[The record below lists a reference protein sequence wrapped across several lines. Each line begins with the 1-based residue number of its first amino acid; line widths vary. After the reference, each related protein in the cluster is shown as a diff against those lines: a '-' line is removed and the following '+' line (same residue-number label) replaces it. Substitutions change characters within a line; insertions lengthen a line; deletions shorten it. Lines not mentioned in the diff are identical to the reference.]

1 MPVRRAASKPG
12 FMTNTTNESKIP
24 ATARPRRSWFAP
36 CIALIVL
43 AVLTFG
49 PGRSL
54 AMTLVHGS
62 PSTAEPGS
70 EATAE
75 DPEVI
80 ARFEAAQAAAAQEG
94 YSLSITSGWRS
105 DAEQERLIADAR
117 ATYGSEE
124 EAQRYVLP
132 SSESAH
138 VHGTA
143 LDVGNMDAA
152 FWLEQHQEE
161 FGLCRTYANEWWHY
175 ELIGEIG
182 APCPPMHEDASHGW
196 Q

>member
-1 MPVRRAASKPG
+1 MPVRRAASKPR
-12 FMTNTTNESKIP
+12 FMSPAMNRHESP
-24 ATARPRRSWFAP
+24 ATAHPRRAWLAP
-36 CIALIVL
+36 TIALLVL
-43 AVLTFG
+43 VILALG

-54 AMTLVHGS
+54 AMTLVQS
-62 PSTAEPGS
+62 PTAP
-70 EATAE
+70 ATSSSGVSAE
-75 DPEVI
+75 DPELL
-80 ARFEAAQAAAAQEG
+80 ARFKTAQAAAAQEG

-117 ATYGSEE
+117 PTYGSEE